1 MEPASQLKQ
10 DELQQ
15 RVLAL
20 VSQRVSRPV
29 EEILVDAEFNEL
41 GFDSI
46 DAYDV
51 LFSLEEEFKVR
62 IPDESART
70 LTSISAIVNYLSKT
84 ENI

>member
-1 MEPASQLKQ
+1 MEPASQAKR

-20 VSQRVSRPV
+20 VSQRVDRAIQ
-29 EEILVDAEFNEL
+29 EIPLDAEFNEL

-70 LTSISAIVNYLSKT
+70 LTSISAIVNYLAKN
-84 ENI
+84 ENL

>member
-1 MEPASQLKQ
+1 MEAASLDKR
-10 DELQQ
+10 DELQK

-20 VSQRVSRPV
+20 VSQRVDRSIQ
-29 EEILVDAEFNEL
+29 EIPLDAEFNEL

-70 LTSISAIVNYLSKT
+70 LTSISAIVNYLAKN
-84 ENI
+84 ENL

>member
-1 MEPASQLKQ
+1 MEQASQEKH
-10 DELQQ
+10 DELTK

-20 VSQRVSRPV
+20 VSQRVALSIQDIP
-29 EEILVDAEFNEL
+29 IDAEFNEL

-70 LTSISAIVNYLSKT
+70 LTSISAIVNYLAKN
-84 ENI
+84 ENL